1 MTEHTTPAPYDEPP
15 QRTLRVGYLVMGLV
29 FLGIAAIWAL
39 NASGTVGWGDSKY
52 AFPAVLVG
60 AGVLGLVATVATS
73 ATRRTAAR
81 DAALAPHT
89 GVDTTDDITTRFDE
103 ENDR

>member
-1 MTEHTTPAPYDEPP
+1 
-15 QRTLRVGYLVMGLV
+15 
-29 FLGIAAIWAL
+29 
-39 NASGTVGWGDSKY
+39 
-52 AFPAVLVG
+52 
-60 AGVLGLVATVATS
+60 VATS

-81 DAALAPHT
+81 DAAPAPHT